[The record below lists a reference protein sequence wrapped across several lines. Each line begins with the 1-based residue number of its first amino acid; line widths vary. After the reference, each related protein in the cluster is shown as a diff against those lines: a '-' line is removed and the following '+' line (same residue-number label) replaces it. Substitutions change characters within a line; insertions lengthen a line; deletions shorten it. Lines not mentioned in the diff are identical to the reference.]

1 MVVMK
6 LKDRNDLGIP
16 RQILRWEVKYVMHE
30 AWTGQMNNAY
40 KILIGKPE
48 EKPSRDTQAQNM

>member
-1 MVVMK
+1 
-6 LKDRNDLGIP
+6 
-16 RQILRWEVKYVMHE
+16 MHE